1 MEKPDLLIT
10 PFPITEA
17 SLKKKNVI
25 YTRLKIKLHHRTYS
39 SEYKQFETCTLCILQ
54 LCLNNYATS

>member
-17 SLKKKNVI
+17 SLKKKCNL
-25 YTRLKIKLHHRTYS
+25 YQTKNKTAPPN
-39 SEYKQFETCTLCILQ
+39 ILLRVQ
-54 LCLNNYATS
+54 AI

>member
-17 SLKKKNVI
+17 SLKKKKCNL
-25 YTRLKIKLHHRTYS
+25 YQTKNKTAPPN
-39 SEYKQFETCTLCILQ
+39 ILLRVQ
-54 LCLNNYATS
+54 AI